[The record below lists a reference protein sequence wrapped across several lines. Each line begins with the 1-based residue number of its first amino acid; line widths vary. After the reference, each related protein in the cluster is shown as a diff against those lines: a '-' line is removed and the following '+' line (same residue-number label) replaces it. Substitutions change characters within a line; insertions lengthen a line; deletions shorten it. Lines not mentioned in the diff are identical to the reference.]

1 MVQNYDVLLPDGYFC
16 DLIFTGLP
24 QVPRLGA
31 DLFGTGFDMV
41 PGAVFYTALALHR
54 LGVRA
59 GWACD
64 FGDDFA
70 SRFVIE
76 AARREGIGD
85 GLFRLHERPLRR
97 ISVAFSFAHDRGFI
111 SYQDDLPNI
120 SPIPL
125 IQRHRPRV
133 VMLSHLHF
141 GPDLLALAAAAHICG
156 GIVYMDCQARPQT
169 LADPDVVAA
178 LRAVDIFAPNR
189 DEAQHLTGA
198 ATAEQA
204 LAQLAELTPLVI
216 VKCGA
221 DGAIARRGGELVCAP
236 GIRVPVLDTT
246 GAGDCF
252 NAGFVYAHLRGA
264 PLEACLRHG
273 NICGGLSTT
282 ARGGGAVPTAAQ
294 AEEWLRPGT
303 A

>member
-1 MVQNYDVLLPDGYFC
+1 MSQRYDVLLTDGYFC

-24 QVPRLGA
+24 ELPRLGA
-31 DLFGTGFDMV
+31 DLFGAGFDMA
-41 PGAVFYTALALHR
+41 PGAVFYTALTLHR

-70 SRFVIE
+70 SRFVLD
-76 AARREGIGD
+76 AARREGID
-85 GLFRLHERPLRR
+85 DRLFRLHDRPLRR

-111 SYQDDLPNI
+111 SYQDPQPDD

-125 IQRHRPRV
+125 IERHRPRV
-133 VMLSHLHF
+133 VLLSHLRY
-141 GPDLLALAAAAHICG
+141 GPELLALAAATHAYG
-156 GIVYMDCQARPQT
+156 GLVYMDCQARPET

-189 DEAQHLTGA
+189 DEALHLTGA
-198 ATAEQA
+198 DIAEQA
-204 LAQLAELTPLVI
+204 LARLAELAPLAV

-221 DGAIARRGGELVCAP
+221 DGALARRGDEIARAP
-236 GIRVPVLDTT
+236 AIAVAALDTT

-252 NAGFVYAHLRGA
+252 NAGFLDGYLRGE
-264 PLEACLRHG
+264 PLERCLRRG

-282 ARGGGAVPTAAQ
+282 ARGGGAAPTAAQ
-294 AEEWLRPGT
+294 VEEWLGS
-303 A
+303 AS

>member
-1 MVQNYDVLLPDGYFC
+1 MSDYYDVLLTDGYFC

-24 QVPRLGA
+24 ELPRLGA

-70 SRFVIE
+70 SRFVLE
-76 AARREGIGD
+76 AARREGIDD
-85 GLFRLHERPLRR
+85 GLFRLHNQPLQR
-97 ISVAFSFAHDRGFI
+97 ISVAFSYAHDRGFI
-111 SYQDDLPNI
+111 SYQDPLPNH

-125 IQRHRPRV
+125 IERHRPRIV
-133 VMLSHLHF
+133 LLSHLRY
-141 GPDLLALAAAAHICG
+141 GPELLALVEATHACG
-156 GIVYMDCQARPQT
+156 GLVYMDCQARPET

-189 DEAQHLTGA
+189 DEALLLTGA
-198 ATAEQA
+198 STTEQA
-204 LAQLAELTPLVI
+204 LARLAELTSLVI

-221 DGAIARRGGELVCAP
+221 DGAIARRGDEIASAP
-236 GIRVPVLDTT
+236 SIVVPVVDTT

-252 NAGFVYAHLRGA
+252 NAGFMDGYLRGE
-264 PLEACLRHG
+264 PLELCLRRG

-282 ARGGGAVPTAAQ
+282 ARGGGALPTAAQ
-294 AEEWLRPGT
+294 VEEWMGH
-303 A
+303 ASS

>member
-1 MVQNYDVLLPDGYFC
+1 MEHNYDVLLTDGYFC

-24 QVPRLGA
+24 ELPRLGA

-70 SRFVIE
+70 SRFVQE
-76 AARREGIGD
+76 AARREGID
-85 GLFRLHERPLRR
+85 GSLFHLHDRPLRR
-97 ISVAFSFAHDRGFI
+97 VSVAFSYAHDRGFI
-111 SYQDDLPNI
+111 SYQDPLPNH

-125 IQRHRPRV
+125 IERHHPRIV
-133 VMLSHLHF
+133 LLSHLRY
-141 GPDLLALAAAAHICG
+141 GPELLALTEATHACG
-156 GIVYMDCQARPQT
+156 GLVYMDCQARPET
-169 LADPDVVAA
+169 LDDPEVVAA

-189 DEAQHLTGA
+189 EEALLLTGA
-198 ATAEQA
+198 ATTEQA
-204 LAQLAELTPLVI
+204 LARLAELTPLVV

-221 DGAIARRGGELVCAP
+221 DGALARRGDEIAS
-236 GIRVPVLDTT
+236 VPSIAVTVVDTT

-252 NAGFVYAHLRGA
+252 NAGFMDGYLRGQ
-264 PLEACLRHG
+264 PLELCLRRG

-282 ARGGGAVPTAAQ
+282 TRGGGALPTAAQ
-294 AEEWLRPGT
+294 VEEWMGRVS
-303 A
+303 

>member
-1 MVQNYDVLLPDGYFC
+1 MSNDYAVLLIDGYFC

-24 QVPRLGA
+24 ELPRLGA

-54 LGVRA
+54 LEVRA

-70 SRFVIE
+70 SRFVLD
-76 AARREGIGD
+76 AARREGID
-85 GLFRLHERPLRR
+85 DSLFRLHDRPLRR
-97 ISVAFSFAHDRGFI
+97 ISVSFSFAHDRGFI
-111 SYQDDLPNI
+111 SYQDTLPND

-125 IQRHRPRV
+125 IERHRPRV
-133 VMLSHLHF
+133 VLLSHLRY
-141 GPDLLALAAAAHICG
+141 GPDLLALAAATHAYG
-156 GIVYMDCQARPQT
+156 GVVYMDCQARPET
-169 LADPDVVAA
+169 LADPDVQAA

-189 DEAQHLTGA
+189 HEAQHLSGA
-198 ATAEQA
+198 GTAEQA
-204 LAQLAELTPLVI
+204 LARLAELTALVI

-221 DGAIARRGGELVCAP
+221 EGALARRGDETARAP
-236 GIRVPVLDTT
+236 GITVPVLDTT

-252 NAGFVYAHLRGA
+252 NAGFLDGYLRGE
-264 PLEACLRHG
+264 PLERCLRRG

-294 AEEWLRPGT
+294 VDVWMERVT
-303 A
+303 

>member
-1 MVQNYDVLLPDGYFC
+1 MSYDVLLTDGYFC

-24 QVPRLGA
+24 ELPRLGA

-64 FGDDFA
+64 LGTDFA
-70 SRFVIE
+70 SRFVLD
-76 AARREGIGD
+76 AACREGID
-85 GLFRLHERPLRR
+85 DSLFRLHDRPLRR
-97 ISVAFSFAHDRGFI
+97 VSVSFSFAHDRGFI
-111 SYQDDLPNI
+111 SYQDPLPNV

-125 IQRHRPRV
+125 IEHHRPHV
-133 VMLSHLHF
+133 VLLSHLRY
-141 GPDLLALAAAAHICG
+141 GPDLLALAAATHAYG
-156 GIVYMDCQARPQT
+156 GLVYMDCQARPET
-169 LADPDVVAA
+169 LAEPDVTAA
-178 LRAVDIFAPNR
+178 LRAVDIFAPNQN
-189 DEAQHLTGA
+189 EALHLTGA
-198 ATAEQA
+198 AVAAQA
-204 LAQLAELTPLVI
+204 LALLAELTPLVI

-221 DGAIARRGGELVCAP
+221 DGALARRGAEIARAP
-236 GIRVPVLDTT
+236 SIVVPVLDTT

-252 NAGFVYAHLRGA
+252 NAGFLDGYLRGE
-264 PLEACLRHG
+264 PLERCLRRG

-294 AEEWLRPGT
+294 VEAWMGRVT
-303 A
+303 

>member
-1 MVQNYDVLLPDGYFC
+1 MSQRYDVLLPDGYFC

-24 QVPRLGA
+24 ELPRLGA

-70 SRFVIE
+70 SRFVLD
-76 AARREGIGD
+76 AARREGID
-85 GLFRLHERPLRR
+85 DSLFRLHDRPLRR
-97 ISVAFSFAHDRGFI
+97 VSVSFSFAHDRGFI
-111 SYQDDLPNI
+111 SYQDPLPND

-125 IQRHRPRV
+125 IERHRPRV
-133 VMLSHLHF
+133 VLLSHLRY
-141 GPDLLALAAAAHICG
+141 GPDLLALAAATHACG
-156 GIVYMDCQARPQT
+156 GLVYMDCQARPET
-169 LADPDVVAA
+169 LADPDVAAA

-189 DEAQHLTGA
+189 DEALHLTSA
-198 ATAEQA
+198 ATVEQA
-204 LAQLAELTPLVI
+204 LARLADLTQLAI

-221 DGAIARRGGELVCAP
+221 DGALARRGAEIARAP
-236 GIRVPVLDTT
+236 GIVVPVLDTT

-252 NAGFVYAHLRGA
+252 NAGFLDGYLRGEA
-264 PLEACLRHG
+264 LEHCLRRG

-294 AEEWLRPGT
+294 VEAWMERVT
-303 A
+303 

>member
-1 MVQNYDVLLPDGYFC
+1 MTHDYDVLLTDGYFC

-24 QVPRLGA
+24 DLPRLGA

-41 PGAVFYTALALHR
+41 PGAVFYTTLALHR

-70 SRFVIE
+70 SQFVRD
-76 AARREGIGD
+76 AARREGID
-85 GLFRLHERPLRR
+85 DRLFRLHDRPLRR
-97 ISVAFSFAHDRGFI
+97 VSVAFSFAHDRGFI
-111 SYQDDLPNI
+111 SYQDALPED

-125 IQRHRPRV
+125 IERHRPRIV
-133 VMLSHLHF
+133 LVSHLRY
-141 GPDLLALAAAAHICG
+141 GSELLALAEATHACG
-156 GIVYMDCQARPQT
+156 GQVFMDCQARPET
-169 LADPDVVAA
+169 LAEPDVVTA

-189 DEAQHLTGA
+189 DEALHLTGA

-204 LAQLAELTPLVI
+204 LARLAELTPLVV

-221 DGAIARRGGELVCAP
+221 DGAIAGRGGAIARAP
-236 GIRVPVLDTT
+236 GIAVPVVDTT

-252 NAGFVYAHLRGA
+252 NAGFLDGYLRDE
-264 PLEACLRHG
+264 PLELCLRRG

-282 ARGGGAVPTAAQ
+282 TRGGGAVPTAAQ
-294 AEEWLRPGT
+294 IEEWMGRM
-303 A
+303 AR

>member
-1 MVQNYDVLLPDGYFC
+1 MTHNYDVLLPDGYFC

-24 QVPRLGA
+24 ELPRLGA

-54 LGVRA
+54 LGVHT

-70 SRFVIE
+70 SRFVLE
-76 AARREGIGD
+76 AARREGIDG
-85 GLFRLHERPLRR
+85 GLFRLHDRPLRR
-97 ISVAFSFAHDRGFI
+97 ISVAFSYAHDRGFI
-111 SYQDDLPNI
+111 SYQDALPNI

-125 IQRHRPRV
+125 IERHRPRV
-133 VMLSHLHF
+133 VLLSHLHT
-141 GPDLLALAAAAHICG
+141 GPDLLALAEATHACG
-156 GIVYMDCQARPQT
+156 GLVYMDCQAHPET
-169 LADPDVVAA
+169 LDDPAAVAA

-189 DEAQHLTGA
+189 DEALHLTGA

-204 LAQLAELTPLVI
+204 LGRLAELIPLVI

-221 DGAIARRGGELVCAP
+221 DGAIAWRGGEVARVP
-236 GIRVPVLDTT
+236 GLAVPVLDTT

-252 NAGFVYAHLRGA
+252 NAGFVDGYLRGE
-264 PLEACLRHG
+264 PLETCLRRG

-294 AEEWLRPGT
+294 VDAWMRR
-303 A
+303 AK